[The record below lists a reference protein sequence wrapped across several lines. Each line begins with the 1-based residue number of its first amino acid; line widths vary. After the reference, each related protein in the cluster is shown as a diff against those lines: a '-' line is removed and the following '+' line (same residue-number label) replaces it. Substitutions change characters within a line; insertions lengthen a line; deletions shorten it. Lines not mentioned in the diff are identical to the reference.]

1 MLQTLGD
8 VVMCGL
14 AIAAVVLVPA
24 GIIRAWWPEVSA
36 RIGGVI
42 MSRPQSAPPISPDM
56 EAVCIPVWDTGMD
69 GHTIASGDDI
79 MPRIGRELT
88 DTELITVLAV
98 QRKGGA
104 YRSSANQI
112 ATYVGGDRNT
122 VLALIREIR
131 AERPAP
137 VYPERPHPLEKF
149 KAVNEN

>member
-1 MLQTLGD
+1 
-8 VVMCGL
+8 
-14 AIAAVVLVPA
+14 
-24 GIIRAWWPEVSA
+24 
-36 RIGGVI
+36 
-42 MSRPQSAPPISPDM
+42 
-56 EAVCIPVWDTGMD
+56 MD